1 MKRLLMLIAGG
12 ALAGGLALLTA
23 CEGEWTSGGGVDDFN
38 NSRGAG
44 ATVNFSG
51 VYKGTMSGGRAVNGT
66 SGAPITQLVISH
78 GGNNIEVVDNNGS
91 LYNGSIGS
99 PGAVASPDAS
109 GGYPAGAELVQAQI
123 NFSGRDGSSG
133 RNINFVGVIHVVS
146 VTDTRGSSD
155 KITSTTKDVDNDGT
169 KTVITE
175 TTTIGSS
182 GDPFYSVTIVTT
194 TIENSTGK
202 EISRTTETTTTYN
215 ITEANSQYRLQG
227 TWIEDGGVS
236 TTVDALS
243 PGTAGVIT
251 STATTTTGAGAAA
264 PTTT

>member
-1 MKRLLMLIAGG
+1 M
-12 ALAGGLALLTA
+12 
-23 CEGEWTSGGGVDDFN
+23 
-38 NSRGAG
+38 
-44 ATVNFSG
+44 
-51 VYKGTMSGGRAVNGT
+51 
-66 SGAPITQLVISH
+66 
-78 GGNNIEVVDNNGS
+78 
-91 LYNGSIGS
+91 
-99 PGAVASPDAS
+99 
-109 GGYPAGAELVQAQI
+109 
-123 NFSGRDGSSG
+123 
-133 RNINFVGVIHVVS
+133 
-146 VTDTRGSSD
+146 
-155 KITSTTKDVDNDGT
+155 DNDGT